1 VRKAAWLGS
10 VAALAAGVYVSVP
23 MARQAAAGGPKP
35 VPVSTI
41 LAIEDSR
48 AATRADLDILL
59 SATRGPTRDSAIQAL
74 GRLQRRDL
82 IPDLLPLL
90 ASEATRSSAATAI
103 TLGLRGRPLDGVT
116 GAQQDQQAQSAL
128 IAAGEMDLGITEPR
142 SLMALARAVGRLQQ
156 DVASFK
162 TAEGFLRRVLEK
174 PFPLIEDAP
183 HVGAARGL
191 ESLARL
197 NRKIATLDD
206 TTIERLRVVARTLN
220 PRRTDQQRN
229 ALAALIAATAVDAD
243 TLEIVLV
250 RQDPEVRRLAMLAL
264 TGSGSAIAD
273 ADRVSYIR
281 KGLSDRSYMV
291 RLEAIRGWMRR
302 GMKEHGCQP
311 LLDALSDQSLH
322 VVLASLD
329 ALGDACKDDDS
340 ITTRLTSEARTPRP
354 LGPWQREMH
363 AFVSLAKRDRER
375 AAMSML
381 ALAMHQTWQVRMYAA
396 RAAAVTEDAAILTR
410 LSSDSDDN
418 VAEAALPTL
427 RRLSGA
433 DSDRVF
439 VDVLNRR
446 TRTVAGKEVRP
457 YEVIRTAAV
466 TLENATPT
474 PALVTALTGALARI
488 TAERC
493 ETSRDTR
500 LALIER
506 IAQLGSPSEVE
517 ELTPLLKDF
526 DPRVASASA
535 ELIAKW
541 TGSSTTADVSPLDRS
556 VSAIP
561 SDKELSTPALVSFE
575 MDNGRRFQVTFEG
588 EEAPLA
594 RTRFLTLVN
603 RGYYNNLTFHR
614 VVPNFVIQGGSPGAN
629 EYCGDCAF
637 MRDEAGGM
645 HVRGTLGISTR
656 GPDTGDAQIF
666 INLVDN
672 PRLDFDYTVFARV
685 CSGMDV
691 VDQIAEGDRIARVE
705 VRSGSRT
712 CTN

>member
-1 VRKAAWLGS
+1 MLAVAGCS
-10 VAALAAGVYVSVP
+10 VEDVGRRICSAAGLE
-23 MARQAAAGGPKP
+23 AAP
-35 VPVSTI
+35 
-41 LAIEDSR
+41 R
-48 AATRADLDILL
+48 F
-59 SATRGPTRDSAIQAL
+59 
-74 GRLQRRDL
+74 RRDRHH
-82 IPDLLPLL
+82 
-90 ASEATRSSAATAI
+90 SEHARHIS
-103 TLGLRGRPLDGVT
+103 LDGAI
-116 GAQQDQQAQSAL
+116 GAQRINRQHSAL
-128 IAAGEMDLGITEPR
+128 IAAGEMDLGVTEPR
-142 SLMALARAVGRLQQ
+142 SLIALARAVGRLQYQ

-162 TAEGFLRRVLEK
+162 AAEAFLRRVLEK
-174 PFPLIEDAP
+174 PFPLIEDEP

-220 PRRTDQQRN
+220 PRRGDQQRN

-243 TLEIVLV
+243 TLEIVLA

-281 KGLSDRSYMV
+281 RGLSDRSYMV

-311 LLDALSDQSLH
+311 LLDALNDQSLH

-329 ALGDACKDDDS
+329 ALGDACRDDDL
-340 ITTRLTSEARTPRP
+340 ITTRLASEARTPRP
-354 LGPWQREMH
+354 SGPWQREMH
-363 AFVSLAKRDRER
+363 AFVALAKRDRER

-396 RAAAVTEDAAILTR
+396 RAAAVAEDAAILAR
-410 LSSDSDDN
+410 LAADGDDN

-433 DSDRVF
+433 DSDRLF
-439 VDVLNRR
+439 IDVLNRR

-466 TLENATPT
+466 TLENATAT
-474 PALVTALTGALARI
+474 PALVTALTGALVRI

-506 IAQLGSPSEVE
+506 IGQLGSSSEVD

-526 DPRVASASA
+526 DPRIASASA
-535 ELIAKW
+535 
-541 TGSSTTADVSPLDRS
+541 G
-556 VSAIP
+556 
-561 SDKELSTPALVSFE
+561 
-575 MDNGRRFQVTFEG
+575 
-588 EEAPLA
+588 
-594 RTRFLTLVN
+594 
-603 RGYYNNLTFHR
+603 
-614 VVPNFVIQGGSPGAN
+614 
-629 EYCGDCAF
+629 
-637 MRDEAGGM
+637 
-645 HVRGTLGISTR
+645 
-656 GPDTGDAQIF
+656 
-666 INLVDN
+666 VD
-672 PRLDFDYTVFARV
+672 
-685 CSGMDV
+685 S
-691 VDQIAEGDRIARVE
+691 
-705 VRSGSRT
+705 
-712 CTN
+712 

>member
-1 VRKAAWLGS
+1 VRKAAWLGF
-10 VAALAAGVYVSVP
+10 VVALAAGVYVSGP
-23 MARQAAAGGPKP
+23 LARQAGSKT

-48 AATRADLDILL
+48 AATRADLDVLL
-59 SATRGPTRDSAIQAL
+59 SATRGSTRDAAIQAL
-74 GRLQRRDL
+74 GRLQRRDV

-90 ASEATRSSAATAI
+90 ASEATRSPAATAI
-103 TLGLRGRPLDGVT
+103 ALGLRGAPIDGVS

-128 IAAGEMDLGITEPR
+128 IAAGEMDLGVTEPR
-142 SLMALARAVGRLQQ
+142 SLMALARAVGRLQYQ

-162 TAEGFLRRVLEK
+162 TAEAFLRRVLEK
-174 PFPLIEDAP
+174 PFPLIEDEP

-264 TGSGSAIAD
+264 TGSGSAIGD

-291 RLEAIRGWMRR
+291 RLEALRGWMRR

-329 ALGDACKDDDS
+329 ALGDACKDDDL
-340 ITTRLTSEARTPRP
+340 ITTRLASEARTPRP

-381 ALAMHQTWQVRMYAA
+381 GFAMHQTWQVRMYAA
-396 RAAAVTEDAAILTR
+396 RAAAVAEDAATLAR
-410 LSSDSDDN
+410 LAADGDDN

-433 DSDRVF
+433 DSDRLF

-446 TRTVAGKEVRP
+446 TRAVAGKEVRP
-457 YEVIRTAAV
+457 YEVIRTAAA

-474 PALVTALTGALARI
+474 PALVSALTGALVRI

-506 IAQLGSPSEVE
+506 IGQLGSSSEID

-526 DPRVASASA
+526 DPRVVSASA
-535 ELIAKW
+535 ALIAKW
-541 TGSSTTADVSPLDRS
+541 TGQPATAAVPHPDRS
-556 VSAIP
+556 ASAIP
-561 SDKELSTPALVSFE
+561 SDKELSNPVLVSVE
-575 MDNGRRFQVTFEG
+575 MDNGRRFEVTFEG
-588 EEAPLA
+588 EQAPLA
-594 RTRFLTLVN
+594 RTRFLTLAS

-705 VRSGSRT
+705 VRSGRRN